1 MRRKVVKWWNIQIRS
16 QNKIQQA
23 NGSLANLVQIPGTT
37 WRCLGDDVNT
47 GRTASLPQVCETSR
61 IEAHFEKQEL

>member
-23 NGSLANLVQIPGTT
+23 NGSLANLVQIPGQHGGV
-37 WRCLGDDVNT
+37 WVMM
-47 GRTASLPQVCETSR
+47 
-61 IEAHFEKQEL
+61 